1 VAGRPEGKYFESF
14 SWDAVC
20 PCTWSALTAKV
31 TLDRCR
37 ALLAYH
43 VEGQSGLS
51 APFSWSG

>member
-14 SWDAVC
+14 SYDAVC
-20 PCTWSALTAKV
+20 PRTWSALTVKG

-51 APFSWSG
+51 APFSW